1 MEQDTTIPPSAFSV
15 QAHVEPHDN
24 PWSLPLPTV
33 RNKEAHSGSMLC
45 PAQIACSE
53 PYLGTSCIKSVRGDV
68 LPRLSTSSL
77 DGPTSAVL
85 VQV

>member
-15 QAHVEPHDN
+15 QARVEPHDN

-33 RNKEAHSGSMLC
+33 RNKEAHSGSMLY

-53 PYLGTSCIKSVRGDV
+53 PYLGTSV

-77 DGPTSAVL
+77 DGPTSVVL